1 MSRVPR
7 WKGAQRGAIVDRAGN
22 ARASLQDRSAAGPP
36 HGLARNSR
44 YTEFVQIGA
53 ETSMQNVT
61 ITLKPEVAQW
71 ARVWAAQ
78 HNTSVSRMLGAV
90 LEQKMRE
97 DSAYQR
103 AAEAFFD
110 APVVRLRDP
119 AQALPTR
126 ESLHER

>member
-1 MSRVPR
+1 
-7 WKGAQRGAIVDRAGN
+7 
-22 ARASLQDRSAAGPP
+22 
-36 HGLARNSR
+36 
-44 YTEFVQIGA
+44 
-53 ETSMQNVT
+53 MQNVT

-78 HNTSVSRMLGAV
+78 HHTSVSRMLGAV

-97 DSAYQR
+97 DTAYQR

-110 APVVRLRDP
+110 APVSPLRDP
-119 AQALPTR
+119 MLPLPTR